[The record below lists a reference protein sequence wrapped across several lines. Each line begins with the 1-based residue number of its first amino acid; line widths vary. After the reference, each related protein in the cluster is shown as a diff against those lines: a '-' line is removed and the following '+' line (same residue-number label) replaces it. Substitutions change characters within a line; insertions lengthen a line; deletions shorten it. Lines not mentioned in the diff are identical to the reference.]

1 MPLYRYF
8 DELNSR
14 FEFERF
20 ASWTFPFGT
29 DPGPC
34 FRMIGHFETTDS
46 EIDRNYNLTNLWD
59 IW

>member
-34 FRMIGHFETTDS
+34 FRMIEHFETTDS

-59 IW
+59 IR

>member
-8 DELNSR
+8 DELNCG

-20 ASWTFPFGT
+20 TGWTFPFGT

-34 FRMIGHFETTDS
+34 FRMMGHFESTDS
-46 EIDRNYNLTNLWD
+46 EIDRNYNLT
-59 IW
+59 I